1 MVKYEYVCGKGRGRH
16 KKLALIN
23 LKKLSSIK
31 TLLKLGRKRRS
42 RRTSTYVYIWRV
54 ETLQIARS

>member
-1 MVKYEYVCGKGRGRH
+1 MVKYEYVCGKGRGRL

-31 TLLKLGRKRRS
+31 TLLKLDGKRRS
-42 RRTSTYVYIWRV
+42 RRTSTYVYIWCV